1 MQGARCYFYIL
12 HFIFWHRS
20 SRHTYYWLSRPH
32 MFSPSSC
39 IGCNVGQLNGF
50 SPKKTAPVRTE
61 KVFYQWTG
69 VEGSSDGVD

>member
-1 MQGARCYFYIL
+1 
-12 HFIFWHRS
+12 
-20 SRHTYYWLSRPH
+20 

-50 SPKKTAPVRTE
+50 SQKKAAPVRTE